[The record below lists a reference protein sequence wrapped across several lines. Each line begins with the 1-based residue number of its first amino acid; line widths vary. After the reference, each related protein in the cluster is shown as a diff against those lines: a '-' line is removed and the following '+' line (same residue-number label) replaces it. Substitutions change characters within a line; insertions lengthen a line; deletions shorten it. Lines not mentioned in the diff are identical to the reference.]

1 MESKYAYLTFL
12 KDIEQTDT
20 NAQGEVVQ
28 FNMPYHEGQVDV
40 MRVDE
45 FQMFKREFPDRVSG
59 NVMTVDKLVNTIN
72 YLYYDVLKKQIDE
85 LPEMDG
91 YTRSRIENL
100 EQMEFNGKLQ
110 PDNDSLDSIY
120 DLVNKYISLQDCVR
134 KEQRQSVT
142 RTSMNR

>member
-20 NAQGEVVQ
+20 NAKGELVQ
-28 FNMPYHEGQVDV
+28 FNMSYPEGQVDV

-45 FQMFKREFPDRVSG
+45 FEMFKREFPDRVSG

-91 YTRSRIENL
+91 DTRSRIENL

-110 PDNDSLDSIY
+110 PDSDSLDSIY
-120 DLVNKYISLQDCVR
+120 DLVNKYISLQECVR
-134 KEQRQSVT
+134 KEQRQSIA